1 LPPSGVVELAGA
13 AGCVPLAGCDCEFCG
28 EGRLG
33 DADVPGGGALLW
45 PGEAGADWLGEA
57 DVLG

>member
-13 AGCVPLAGCDCEFCG
+13 AGCVPFVGCDCEFCG
-28 EGRLG
+28 AGWLG
-33 DADVPGGGALLW
+33 DGVVW

>member
-13 AGCVPLAGCDCEFCG
+13 ELAGAAGWPG
-28 EGRLG
+28 EADVLG
-33 DADVPGGGALLW
+33 DGALLW
-45 PGEAGADWLGEA
+45 PGEAGADWFGEA